1 MTKKGFAETPTNEVV
16 CGSQVKIFSFFFYKN
31 GSSVT
36 IDK

>member
-16 CGSQVKIFSFFFYKN
+16 CGSQVKIFFFYKN
-31 GSSVT
+31 GSSAT